1 MSKRSILSSEEL
13 DYIRQIFSN
22 PRRDKLL
29 LTPTFEVE
37 GSPLANSLL
46 SRLGLHTQ
54 LQLEARQDNYRMS
67 FPLHLLEDEQH
78 NLQLELGAPNIYEE
92 GTVLRPWRLPLQR
105 PTALLDSHGAQTGL
119 LVHEVAPGSLLV
131 SSSGKTALPEQF
143 ALWLP
148 LPGVDAMPVK
158 ARRVRQASP
167 RRAAYRLQ
175 LKQAEHIDRLR
186 QFIFEQYQQ
195 RHPELQAAS

>member
-22 PRRDKLL
+22 PLRDKPLSA
-29 LTPTFEVE
+29 PTLEVE
-37 GSPLANSLL
+37 GSTLANSLL
-46 SRLGLHTQ
+46 SRLGLHAQ
-54 LQLEARQDNYRMS
+54 LKLEARQDHYRMS
-67 FPLHLLEDEQH
+67 FPLHLVEDEQH

-105 PTALLDSHGAQTGL
+105 PAALLDSHGEQTDL

-131 SSSGKTALPEQF
+131 SCSGKAALPEQF
-143 ALWLP
+143 TLWLP
-148 LPGVDAMPVK
+148 LPGIDAMPVK
-158 ARRVRQASP
+158 AHRVRQASP
-167 RRAAYRLQ
+167 RRAAYRLR
-175 LKQAEHIDRLR
+175 LRRAEHSERLR